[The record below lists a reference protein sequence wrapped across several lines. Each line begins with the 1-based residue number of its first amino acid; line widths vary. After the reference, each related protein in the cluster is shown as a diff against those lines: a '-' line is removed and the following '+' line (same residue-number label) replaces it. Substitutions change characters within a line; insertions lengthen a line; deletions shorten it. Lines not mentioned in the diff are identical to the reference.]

1 MADGQNITATPYPF
15 YATGSDDGD
24 DAFKATLISHG
35 NASVERN
42 QDSQFAAQRSQLVHR
57 DVEASKRETVQAK
70 YDLAV
75 QQKDSEI
82 RAAERFAEV
91 KAELAALREKMDGN
105 TVAQL
110 RADIADGKADARAQK
125 QESLLAAILAKLPV

>member
-1 MADGQNITATPYPF
+1 MADGQNISATPYPF
-15 YATGSDDGD
+15 YATGNDDGD
-24 DAFKATLISHG
+24 DAFKATLISHQG
-35 NASVERN
+35 ASIERN